1 MAIIAASPGKGSPK
15 WAMLEMDWEA
25 DILDMKTKAGV
36 SFEGLL
42 ISIAILVLAVSYAV
56 GLFGS
61 VEPMKPVLVGMLAAA
76 ALATAA
82 MGAGHLIAR
91 PHIRRAA
98 HTEELA
104 GKDLETLKSEFLAT
118 VSQELKMPTAAIV
131 GLSATLTDMWHE
143 LEEEVKRGISLRLMS
158 NAEHLNTLI
167 TDLLDLSRLE
177 AGVALPRLKPLGI
190 SEAIKRTVEALA
202 IHLNHHRL
210 QVHVPSGLVAMAD
223 QVGVRR
229 VLEALLTNAAKF
241 SPTGSLIIVRAH
253 LTGDD
258 VIVSVDDNGVGIP
271 EEEIDRI
278 FDRFYRIEEGDLRVS
293 GIGIGL
299 AVAKSFVKAMGG
311 RIWVETVA
319 GRGSTFSFSLS
330 RAKSPSSL
338 SDLTI
343 TSDDLPD
350 PHHALDRAAQ

>member
-1 MAIIAASPGKGSPK
+1 
-15 WAMLEMDWEA
+15 
-25 DILDMKTKAGV
+25 MKTKTAV
-36 SFEGLL
+36 SLEGLL
-42 ISIAILVLAVSYAV
+42 ISIAILVLAVAYGI

-61 VEPMKPVLVGMLAAA
+61 VEPLKPVLVGMLAAA
-76 ALATAA
+76 ALAAA
-82 MGAGHLIAR
+82 VMGTGHLIAR

-98 HTEELA
+98 QTKELS
-104 GKDLETLKSEFLAT
+104 GKELETLKTEFLAT

-131 GLSATLTDMWHE
+131 GLSAALTDMWQE
-143 LEEEVKRGISLRLMS
+143 LEDEGKRGISLRLMS

-167 TDLLDLSRLE
+167 TDLLDLSRME
-177 AGVALPRLKPLGI
+177 AGVALPCLKPI
-190 SEAIKRTVEALA
+190 EVSEAIKRTVEALA

-210 QVHVPSGLVAMAD
+210 QVHAPSGLVAMAD

-241 SPTGSLIIVRAH
+241 SPADCLIIVRAH
-253 LTGDD
+253 LTGDE
-258 VIVSVDDNGVGIP
+258 VIVSVDDNGIGIP

-330 RAKSPSSL
+330 RAKSPSAL

-343 TSDDLPD
+343 SRGELRPATIQ
-350 PHHALDRAAQ
+350 R